1 MEFLMTPA
9 EIVASLIDLMSQQK
23 VQEALELYHDEVDLR
38 VEFGLPHPHAVK
50 GKARLQSLVTAIKEQ
65 RQGKPARMYQDI
77 SVEDLVIHQ
86 TTNPNIVIAEWTY
99 RSRIDGATVENP
111 NIIVVECR
119 DGKVYRSRDYHNH
132 VTRAVAD
139 GTLAALIEAIRGMAL
154 PQDAQ

>member
-1 MEFLMTPA
+1 MTPA
-9 EIVASLIDLMSQQK
+9 EIVAALIDLMSKQK
-23 VQEALELYHDEVDLR
+23 VQEALELYHDDVDVR
-38 VEFGLPHPHAVK
+38 VEFGLPQRHEVK
-50 GKARLQSLVTAIKEQ
+50 GKARLQSLIKAIEEQ

-99 RSRIDGATVENP
+99 RSRINGAPVENP

-119 DGKVYRSRDYHNH
+119 EGKVYRSRDYHNH

-139 GTLAALIEAIRGMAL
+139 GTLPALIEAIRGMAL
-154 PQDAQ
+154 PQDAP

>member
-1 MEFLMTPA
+1 MTPA
-9 EIVASLIDLMSQQK
+9 EIVAALIDLMSKQK
-23 VQEALELYHDEVDLR
+23 VQEALELYHDDVDVR
-38 VEFGLPHPHAVK
+38 VEFGLPQRHEVK
-50 GKARLQSLVTAIKEQ
+50 GKARLQSLIKAIEEQ

-99 RSRIDGATVENP
+99 RSRINGATVENP

-139 GTLAALIEAIRGMAL
+139 GTLPALIEAIRGMAL
-154 PQDAQ
+154 PQDTQ

>member
-1 MEFLMTPA
+1 MTPS
-9 EIVASLIDLMSQQK
+9 ELVASLIELMSKQK
-23 VQEALELYHDEVDLR
+23 VQEALELYHDDVDVC
-38 VEFGLPHPHAVK
+38 VEFGLPHRYEIK
-50 GKARLQSLVTAIKEQ
+50 GKARLQALVTAVNEQ
-65 RQGKPARMYQDI
+65 RQGQPARMYQDI

-99 RSRIDGATVENP
+99 RSRINGATVENP

-119 DGKVYRSRDYHNH
+119 EGKVYRSRDYHNH